1 MDGVTV
7 RERAAAR
14 LEQEQGELARA
25 ITAALYAELPEL
37 EAKYGER
44 GRVRCLEDMNFNL
57 EHLRPAVQLGRPE
70 MFVTYVQW
78 LDGLLRSRGI
88 DTREIVRSLVLTE
101 RVVRERFTRDEAD
114 SIAPSIAAAL
124 QILQP
129 GARA

>member
-7 RERAAAR
+7 RDRAAAR

-37 EAKYGER
+37 EGKYGER

-57 EHLRPAVQLGRPE
+57 EHLRPAVQLARPE
-70 MFVTYVQW
+70 MFVAYVQW

-88 DTREIVRSLVLTE
+88 DTREVVRSLVLTE
-101 RVVRERFTRDEAD
+101 RVVRERFTREEAD
-114 SIAPSIAAAL
+114 SIAPCIAAAL
-124 QILQP
+124 QVLEP

>member
-1 MDGVTV
+1 MDGLTV
-7 RERAAAR
+7 RERAAGR
-14 LEQEQGELARA
+14 LEEQQGELAHV
-25 ITAALYAELPEL
+25 ITAALYAELPAL

-78 LDGLLRSRGI
+78 LDGLLRARGV

-101 RVVRERFTRDEAD
+101 RVLRERFSPEEAD
-114 SIAPSIAAAL
+114 SIAPCIEAAL
-124 QILQP
+124 QVLQR
-129 GARA
+129 GAPA

>member
-14 LEQEQGELARA
+14 LEQEQGELARV

-88 DTREIVRSLVLTE
+88 DTREIARSLVLTD
-101 RVVRERFTRDEAD
+101 RVLRERFSPGEAD
-114 SIAPSIAAAL
+114 SITPCIAAAL
-124 QILQP
+124 QVLQN
-129 GARA
+129 GAHT